1 MFSKVDGQQKS
12 SFLEQTKA
20 QREERALE
28 KQKEKSAIKIQCIY
42 RGYKARLTLRKAIR
56 DEIQSLLVKP
66 EVEDGE
72 YVPNFR
78 PALEVYQLIKGFL
91 FTFSERQDK
100 ENLELICRYL
110 LYTMDSE
117 DLKVSY
123 VSVSLLKE
131 FVLSWIQQVKEV
143 LWKCVIC
150 LKQIKPE
157 NHVEVKIMMVYLRM
171 LVTFTHTA
179 TWKVIRGKGDALTA
193 GMNQLCNNI
202 MGHLNNKGLYPALQ
216 ILLVKGLARSKIAFT
231 KTSLTAV
238 LTISLRPLMAAN
250 FSDNLLTLFVLNIL
264 SVPALIHHISVM
276 APDCLTILITN
287 RVFKRTL
294 DLLTIE
300 QSTRIIFNTLEGNYA
315 LCLLANLIQLGY
327 SELEG
332 LVENT
337 NIFMSVTIRLLDK
350 CKKYVQNKRSNLTH
364 WHPVLGWFSQ
374 TTDQGLHEAMPYV
387 VKQLQILWCS
397 KMVRLLFLELID
409 YVDYAKELDL
419 QKASVKDKGLFKKAL
434 DKASAKNSVTKI
446 KLGSNIAQS
455 TCLPCA
461 LYQCA
466 INTLSQLR
474 LDIVSG
480 LSYND
485 ILLPI
490 LWRFLCDLGPNC
502 GLKVFIDLLQQ
513 TPESTIHPIFSLLT
527 LFCDAASNYIC
538 TLDHIE
544 MFEHQKIFKVNDYIK
559 MSEFLNL
566 FVFRI
571 LWGGLMS
578 ITAAS
583 NSDVFTAAR
592 GLLMIL
598 YESDSRRNYA
608 PVGHWLIRD
617 IKASSFIN
625 ELDKGKKLAQ
635 YILQKIPH
643 IIPFSERVKIFRRN
657 VQKEREVLGLCE
669 SVNTTPQST
678 LITVHRSRIVED
690 GYRQLAQLPSRAIKG
705 TIRVR
710 FINEQGLDE
719 AGIDQ
724 DGVFKEFL
732 EETITKVF
740 DPSLNLFKVT
750 SEQKLYPSSTSYIQ
764 ENHLFLFEFVGKM
777 LAKAVYEGIIV
788 EVPFA
793 PFFLTQI
800 LGHSFS
806 STYSSLDEL
815 PSLDPD
821 LAKNLSYIKH
831 FDGEV
836 NDLDLTFCYDED
848 IMGKLETHELVPGGK
863 AIPVTN
869 ENRIRYVHLMA
880 HFRMYRQIRE
890 QTLAFIKGFKSVVN
904 PEWLSMFSSPE
915 LQKLISGDT
924 TDLDIGDLR
933 KNTQYYGGYHNNHK
947 VINWLW
953 DVLEKD
959 FTQGDRAAF
968 LKFVTS
974 CSKPPLL
981 GFAHL
986 EPPFSIRCVEVS
998 DDQDTG
1004 DTVGSVLKGFFNI
1017 RKRDPVGR
1025 LPTSSTCFNLLKL
1038 PNYQKKSTL
1047 REKLK
1052 YAIHSNT
1059 GFELS

>member
-20 QREERALE
+20 QREERAQEKLRDKSALTIQSVYRGFKTRKTVRLE
-28 KQKEKSAIKIQCIY
+28 IQKE
-42 RGYKARLTLRKAIR
+42 L
-56 DEIQSLLVKP
+56 ESLMTRP
-66 EVEDGE
+66 DTDDGDWI
-72 YVPNFR
+72 PNFR
-78 PALEVYQLIKGFL
+78 PALEVYKILKGFL
-91 FTFSERQDK
+91 FTYSETSSSQG
-100 ENLELICRYL
+100 LEIVCRYL
-110 LYTMDSE
+110 LATMDS
-117 DLKVSY
+117 DNLKVSY
-123 VSVSLLKE
+123 VSVALLKD
-131 FVLSWIQQVKEV
+131 FVLLWIQQVKDI
-143 LWKCVIC
+143 LWKCVTC
-150 LKQIKPE
+150 LKHIRPE
-157 NHVEVKIMMVYLRM
+157 NHVEVRVMMIYLRM
-171 LVTFTHTA
+171 LITFTHTA
-179 TWKVIRGKGDALTA
+179 TWKIIRGKGEGLTA

-216 ILLVKGLARSKIAFT
+216 TLLVKGLARSKPAFT
-231 KTSLTAV
+231 KTSLTAI
-238 LTISLRPLMAAN
+238 LTISIRPLLAGN

-264 SVPALIHHISVM
+264 AVPALIHHLSTT
-276 APDCLTILITN
+276 APDCLTMLITN
-287 RVFKRTL
+287 RVFKRSL
-294 DLLTIE
+294 DLLTNE
-300 QSTRIIFNTLEGNYA
+300 QSTRIIFNSLEGNYA

-337 NIFMSVTIRLLDK
+337 NSFMTVTIRLLDK
-350 CKKYVQNKRSNLTH
+350 CKNYVQNKRSNLTH

-374 TTDQGLHEAMPYV
+374 TTDQGLHEAMPFV
-387 VKQLQILWCS
+387 VKQLQILWCN
-397 KMVRLLFLELID
+397 KMVRLLFLELIE

-419 QKASVKDKGLFKKAL
+419 QKASSKDKGLIKKAL

-446 KLGSNIAQS
+446 KLDSTVAQS

-466 INTLSQLR
+466 MNTLSQLR

-480 LSYND
+480 LSYNE

-490 LWRFLCDLGPNC
+490 LWRFLCDLGPCC

-527 LFCDAASNYIC
+527 LFCETASNYIC

-544 MFEHQKIFKVNDYIK
+544 MFEHQKLFKVEHYVK

-566 FVFRI
+566 FVFKV

-578 ITAAS
+578 ISTAKS
-583 NSDVFTAAR
+583 SDVFAAAR

-598 YESDSRRNYA
+598 YERDSRRKYT
-608 PVGHWLIRD
+608 PPDHWLIKD
-617 IKASSFIN
+617 IKPRTFIE
-625 ELDKGKKLAQ
+625 ELDKGKKLTQ
-635 YILQKIPH
+635 FVMQTVPH
-643 IIPFSERVKIFRRN
+643 ILPFSERVKIFRKN
-657 VQKEREVLGLCE
+657 VQKEREVLGLCG
-669 SVNTTPQST
+669 SVSATPQST

-690 GYRQLAQLPSRAIKG
+690 GYRQLAQVASGTIKG
-705 TIRVR
+705 VIRVR

-732 EETITKVF
+732 EETITRVF

-764 ENHLFLFEFVGKM
+764 ENHLLLFEFVGKM

-800 LGHSFS
+800 LGHSSS

-821 LAKNLSYIKH
+821 LAKNLTYIKH
-831 FDGEV
+831 YEGDVG
-836 NDLDLTFCYDED
+836 DLDLTFCYDED

-863 AIPVTN
+863 AIPVN
-869 ENRIRYVHLMA
+869 NDNRIRYVHLMA

-890 QTLAFIKGFKSVVN
+890 QTLAFIRGFKSVVN
-904 PEWLSMFSSPE
+904 PEWLTMFSSPE

-924 TDLDIGDLR
+924 ADLDISDLR
-933 KNTQYYGGYHNNHK
+933 KHTQYYGGYHNNHK
-947 VINWLW
+947 VICWLW
-953 DVLEKD
+953 DILEKD
-959 FTQGDRAAF
+959 FNAADRAAF

-986 EPPFSIRCVEVS
+986 EPPFAIRCVEVS

-1004 DTVGSVLKGFFNI
+1004 DTVGSVLKGFLNI
-1017 RKRDPVGR
+1017 RRRDLVGR

>member
-1 MFSKVDGQQKS
+1 MFSKVDSHQKD

-28 KQKEKSAIKIQCIY
+28 KQREKSALKIQSVY
-42 RGYKARLTLRKAIR
+42 RGYKSRRSLNLVIRK
-56 DEIQSLLVKP
+56 EIEDLINKP
-66 EVEDGE
+66 ATDDGE
-72 YVPNFR
+72 YTPNFK
-78 PALEVYQLIKGFL
+78 PALEVYKFIRGFL
-91 FTFSERQDK
+91 FTYTDGADSHY
-100 ENLELICRYL
+100 LELLCRYL
-110 LYTMDSE
+110 LATMDSD
-117 DLKVSY
+117 DLKISY
-123 VSVSLLKE
+123 VSVSLLKQ
-131 FVLSWIQQVKEV
+131 FVLPWIQQVKEI
-143 LWKCVIC
+143 LWKCVLC

-157 NHVEVKIMMVYLRM
+157 NHVDVKIMMVYLRM
-171 LVTFTHTA
+171 LITFTHTA
-179 TWKVIRGKGDALTA
+179 TWKIIKGKGEGLTA

-216 ILLVKGLARSKIAFT
+216 ILLVRGLARSKPAFT

-238 LTISLRPLMAAN
+238 LTISLRPLLAAN

-264 SVPALIHHISVM
+264 SVPALVHHLSTT
-276 APDCLTILITN
+276 APDCLTHLITN
-287 RVFKRTL
+287 RVFKRSL
-294 DLLTIE
+294 DLLTNE
-300 QSTRIIFNTLEGNYA
+300 QSTRIIFNSLEGNYA

-337 NIFMSVTIRLLDK
+337 NSFMTVTIRLLDK
-350 CKKYVQNKRSNLTH
+350 CKNYVQNKRSNLTH

-374 TTDQGLHEAMPYV
+374 KTDQGLHEAMPFV

-409 YVDYAKELDL
+409 YVDYAKEIDT
-419 QKASVKDKGLFKKAL
+419 QKAASKDKGLFKKAL
-434 DKASAKNSVTKI
+434 DKASSKNAVSKI
-446 KLGSNIAQS
+446 KLGSTIAQS

-466 INTLSQLR
+466 MNTLSQLR

-480 LSYND
+480 LSYNE

-490 LWRFLCDLGPNC
+490 LWRFLCDMGPNC
-502 GLKVFIDLLQQ
+502 GLKVFLDLLQQ
-513 TPESTIHPIFSLLT
+513 TPESTIHPVFSLLT
-527 LFCDAASNYIC
+527 LFCEAASNYIC

-544 MFEHQKIFKVNDYIK
+544 MFEHQKLFKVEDYIK

-566 FVFRI
+566 FVFRVV
-571 LWGGLMS
+571 WGGLMS
-578 ITAAS
+578 ISTAS
-583 NSDVFTAAR
+583 SSEVFTSAR

-608 PVGHWLIRD
+608 PKDHWLIKD
-617 IKASSFIN
+617 VKPSSFLS
-625 ELDKGKKLAQ
+625 ELDKGRKLAQ
-635 YILQKIPH
+635 FILQKIPH
-643 IIPFSERVKIFRRN
+643 IIPFGERVKIFRKS

-669 SVNTTPQST
+669 SVSATPQST

-690 GYRQLAQLPSRAIKG
+690 GYRQLAQVPPRAIKG
-705 TIRVR
+705 VIRVR

-821 LAKNLSYIKH
+821 LAKNLTYIKH
-831 FDGEV
+831 FDDDV
-836 NDLDLTFCYDED
+836 SDLDLTFCYDED
-848 IMGKLETHELVPGGK
+848 IMGRLETHELVPGGK
-863 AIPVTN
+863 AVAVTN
-869 ENRIRYVHLMA
+869 DNRIRYVHLMA
-880 HFRMYRQIRE
+880 HFRMYRQIRD

-904 PEWLSMFSSPE
+904 SDWLSMFSSPE

-924 TDLDIGDLR
+924 ADMDTSDLR
-933 KNTQYYGGYHNNHK
+933 KHTQYYGGYHNNHK

-953 DVLEKD
+953 DILEKD
-959 FTQGDRAAF
+959 FNQADRAAF

-974 CSKPPLL
+974 CSKAPLL

-1017 RKRDPVGR
+1017 KKRDPVGR

-1038 PNYQKKSTL
+1038 PNYQKKATL